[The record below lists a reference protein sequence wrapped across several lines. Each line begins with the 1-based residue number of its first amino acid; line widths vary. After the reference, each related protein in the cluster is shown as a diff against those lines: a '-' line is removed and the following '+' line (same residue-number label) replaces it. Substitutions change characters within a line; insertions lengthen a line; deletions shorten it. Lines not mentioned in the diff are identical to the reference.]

1 MPTRRPNAGQG
12 RRLCPEAGR
21 RLRDVQR
28 LSAWLSTTS
37 EGYAAVFRNGGLRY
51 AQLAWAAAITAEWAF
66 FVGVGVF
73 AFEKGGTLGVGLVGL
88 IRMLPSA
95 AAGPFGSA
103 RGDRSRRDRVVF
115 WLFALMGAAAAGAAL
130 EAFTN
135 PSAVVIYALA
145 GGAAAAATLSR
156 SAQWALLP

>member
-95 AAGPFGSA
+95 VVGPFASA
-103 RGDRSRRDRVVF
+103 LGDRYRRDRVVLG
-115 WLFALMGAAAAGAAL
+115 LFVSMAAAIAVAAL
-130 EAFTN
+130 VAYTE
-135 PSAVVIYALA
+135 PSAVLIYV
-145 GGAAAAATLSR
+145 
-156 SAQWALLP
+156 